1 MNNIIND
8 IKDALYNATKASQT
22 DGKDYSVVYI
32 PNKGTA
38 IHMATD
44 SDPEAYGWEII
55 TTVQLR
61 R

>member
-1 MNNIIND
+1 MTNIIND
-8 IKDALYNATKASQT
+8 IKDALYNATKAAQT
-22 DGKDYSVVYI
+22 EGKDYSVVYL
-32 PNKGTA
+32 PDSDTA

-55 TTVQLR
+55 TTVQIR

>member
-1 MNNIIND
+1 MTNIIND

-32 PNKGTA
+32 PNKDTA

-55 TTVQLR
+55 TTVQIR